1 MKKLIKEIFII
12 CVSFGLLGDYNVI
25 RKLAKKYKVFYPL
38 YKMYEHFHASFLPID
53 NIVKGDIYFPHGPI
67 GCFFSKW
74 VTIGEHCVILQHV
87 TIGSNTITKGNGGG
101 APVIKDNVFIGA
113 GAKIIGNITIG
124 NNVKIGAGCI
134 VVTDIPD
141 NAVVVMNKPRII
153 IK

>member
-1 MKKLIKEIFII
+1 MYQIIKIIISLGLI
-12 CVSFGLLGDYNVI
+12 GDYNII
-25 RKLAKKYKVFYPL
+25 RNLTKRYKIFFPL
-38 YKMYEHFHASFLPID
+38 YKLYEHFHASFLPID
-53 NIVKGDIYFPHGPI
+53 CQIKGTINFPHGPT

-74 VTIGEHCVILQHV
+74 CSIGENCIIMQHV
-87 TIGSNTITKGNGGG
+87 TIGSNTITKGDKGG
-101 APVIKDNVFIGA
+101 APIIKNNVFIGA

-141 NAVVVMNKPRII
+141 NAVVVMHKPRII

>member
-1 MKKLIKEIFII
+1 MWNIIKICISLGII
-12 CVSFGLLGDYNVI
+12 GDYNII
-25 RKLAKKYKVFYPL
+25 RKYAKKYRIFIPL
-38 YKMYEHFHASFLPID
+38 YKLYEHFHSSFLPLD
-53 NIVKGDIYFPHGPI
+53 NIISSNIIFPHGPI

-74 VTIGEHCVILQHV
+74 CSIGDNCTIMQHV
-87 TIGSNTITKGNGGG
+87 TIGSDTITKRENGG
-101 APVIKDNVFIGA
+101 AKIIKNNVFIGA

-141 NAVVVMNKPRII
+141 NAVVVMHKPRII